1 MKPQFQWKE
10 GLLLW
15 IRARTEEAVPPDSPC
30 EIISCGGEHHAIR
43 ALSEVF
49 EILSSLVWGKQV
61 TTLASLFQPKAGQRD
76 TMDQGQAVSTE
87 SPWQSPFNQ

>member
-1 MKPQFQWKE
+1 MKPQPQWKE
-10 GLLLW
+10 GPSLW

-30 EIISCGGEHHAIR
+30 DIISDSGKRHAVI

-87 SPWQSPFNQ
+87 SPRQSAFKQ